1 MIRSKKNFLQ
11 KKKSMSSALVVRGD
25 RSIMSGHQIK
35 QKRPDLPYFTK
46 LKKNGVKNIFKAE
59 SKSKKSLL
67 PSDLNTG
74 DLETKL
80 LSTKKMI
87 NIGKGK
93 KEGSYLPK
101 SENKQLFY
109 QVNENGKDIK
119 LTFYKNIFSYED
131 AK

>member
-11 KKKSMSSALVVRGD
+11 KKTMSSALVVRGD

-35 QKRPDLPYFTK
+35 QKRPDLPSFTK
-46 LKKNGVKNIFKAE
+46 LEKNAVKNIFKAE
-59 SKSKKSLL
+59 AKSKKSLL
-67 PSDLNTG
+67 PSDLNTD

-93 KEGSYLPK
+93 KEAAKQYLPK
-101 SENKQLFY
+101 SENKELFY

-119 LTFYKNIFSYED
+119 LTFYKNIFSYE
-131 AK
+131 